1 MAITLDG
8 KIAIVTGGASGMGRI
23 MARALLDAGA
33 RVAAVDRN
41 PEGLASFMKEA
52 AAMGAGD
59 RLTTFAIDVRFP
71 APVEQVV
78 ARTIEKFGGLHAL
91 INNAGLGPQHVV
103 PAFAERKVKFWEAT
117 PDKWQA
123 LMDVNVRG
131 AFLAARAVVPHL
143 MRQKWG
149 RIVNVTTSFDTML
162 EEGFSPYGPSKAAL
176 EAQSAI
182 WAKDLKGTGITVNIL
197 VPGGAADTPFVPD
210 RINFDRAK
218 LVRPEVMAAPIVWLI
233 SDESNDVTNC
243 RFVGRL
249 WNTNLPPSEAAK
261 KNQAPIG
268 WPGYG
273 VQSASRSADP

>member
-1 MAITLDG
+1 
-8 KIAIVTGGASGMGRI
+8 MGRI
-23 MARALLDAGA
+23 MARALLDNGA
-33 RVAAVDRN
+33 RIAAVDRN
-41 PEGLASFMKEA
+41 PDGLADFTKEA

-71 APVEQVV
+71 LPVAQVAAKTV
-78 ARTIEKFGGLHAL
+78 ERFGAVHAL

-103 PAFAERKVKFWEAT
+103 PAFAERKVKFWEAE

-131 AFLAARAVVPHL
+131 AFLAARAVVPYMLKQH
-143 MRQKWG
+143 WG

-182 WAKDLKGTGITVNIL
+182 WAKDLKDTGVTVNIL

-210 RINFDRAK
+210 RANFDRAK

-233 SDESNDVTNC
+233 SDDSDGITNS

-249 WNTNLPPSEAAK
+249 WNTNLPPSEAAAK
-261 KNQAPIG
+261 VRAPIG

-273 VQSASRSADP
+273 VQSASREAAR

>member
-1 MAITLDG
+1 MAGRVDG

-23 MARALLDAGA
+23 MARALLDNGA
-33 RVAAVDRN
+33 KVAAVDRN
-41 PEGLASFMKEA
+41 PEGLASFVKEA

-59 RLTTFAIDVRFP
+59 RLATFAVDVRYV

-78 ARTIEKFGGLHAL
+78 ARTIAHFGGLHAL
-91 INNAGLGPQHVV
+91 INNAGLGMHQVLH
-103 PAFAERKVKFWEAT
+103 ATNRKIKFWEAP

-131 AFLAARAVVPHL
+131 AFLTSRAVVPHFL
-143 MRQKWG
+143 KQKWG

-182 WAKDLKGTGITVNIL
+182 WAKDLAGTGVSLNIL
-197 VPGGAADTPFVPD
+197 IPGGAADTPFVPD
-210 RINFDRAK
+210 RPGLDRARD
-218 LVRPEVMAAPIVWLI
+218 LVRPEVMAAPIVWLV
-233 SDESNDVTNC
+233 SDESDGVSGC

-249 WNTNLPPSEAAK
+249 WNGNLPPSEAAAQNK
-261 KNQAPIG
+261 APIG
-268 WPGYG
+268 WPGFG
-273 VQSASRSADP
+273 VQSAMREGR

>member
-1 MAITLDG
+1 
-8 KIAIVTGGASGMGRI
+8 MGRI
-23 MARALLDAGA
+23 MARALLDNGA
-33 RVAAVDRN
+33 KIAAVDRN
-41 PEGLASFMKEA
+41 AEGLADFMREA

-131 AFLAARAVVPHL
+131 AFLAARVVVPHFL
-143 MRQKWG
+143 KQKWG

-182 WAKDLKGTGITVNIL
+182 WAKDLAGTGVTVNIL

-210 RINFDRAK
+210 RIDFDRAK

-233 SDESNDVTNC
+233 SNDSDGVTGS

-249 WNTNLPPSEAAK
+249 WNTDLPPSEAAA
-261 KNQAPIG
+261 QVRAPIG

-273 VQSASRSADP
+273 VQSAMRDGR

>member
-1 MAITLDG
+1 MAGRVEG
-8 KIAIVTGGASGMGRI
+8 KVAIVTGGASGMGRV
-23 MARALLDAGA
+23 MARALLDNGA
-33 RVAAVDRN
+33 KVAAVDRN
-41 PEGLASFMKEA
+41 PDGLSSFLKEA
-52 AAMGAGD
+52 AEMGAGD
-59 RLTTFAIDVRFP
+59 RFTAFAADVRFA
-71 APVEQVV
+71 APVAKVV
-78 ARTIEKFGGLHAL
+78 ENTVAKFGAVHAL

-103 PAFAERKVKFWEAT
+103 PAFAERKVKFWEAE
-117 PDKWQA
+117 PEKWQA

-131 AFLAARAVVPHL
+131 AFLAARAVVPYFL
-143 MRQKWG
+143 KQKWG

-182 WAKDLKGTGITVNIL
+182 WAKDLKDSGVTVNIL

-210 RINFDRAK
+210 RINFDRAR

-233 SDESNDVTNC
+233 SDESDGVTNS

-249 WNTNLPPSEAAK
+249 WNINLPPSEAAAQNK
-261 KNQAPIG
+261 APIG

-273 VQSASRSADP
+273 TQSAMREANR

>member
-1 MAITLDG
+1 MAGRVDG

-23 MARALLDAGA
+23 MARALLDNGA
-33 RVAAVDRN
+33 KIAAVDRN
-41 PEGLASFMKEA
+41 AEGLAEFMREA

-59 RLTTFAIDVRFP
+59 RLMTFAIDVRFP
-71 APVEQVV
+71 GPVEQVV

-91 INNAGLGPQHVV
+91 INNAGLDPQHVV

-131 AFLAARAVVPHL
+131 AFLAARAVVPHFL
-143 MRQKWG
+143 KQHWG

-182 WAKDLKGTGITVNIL
+182 WSKDLKDTGVTVNIL

-210 RINFDRAK
+210 RINFDRAR

-233 SDESNDVTNC
+233 SDESNGVTGS

-249 WNTNLPPSEAAK
+249 WNGNLPPSEAAAQNK
-261 KNQAPIG
+261 APIG

-273 VQSASRSADP
+273 VQSASREGR